1 MVAAAPP
8 LSAGRLPR
16 FDSSPDSSGFLEEV
30 VTNPRY
36 NRNEMIEGGSTAVM
50 AAAELPEAAHPSDWP
65 RARPLSAV
73 PPPSVPPPPK
83 PLGRSSPPAPIPL
96 PSATGARRAVSAFR
110 GDESPN
116 PAPETILEHLARVG
130 VFEKGGGAA
139 PAWEAAARERS
150 RGALV
155 LIAAMVLSVGA
166 GAGGFFYARQVKN
179 ERMAHARTLQTE
191 VETLLRTGRT
201 DDLRATDEK
210 LSEVFD
216 LDSRS
221 QHAALLWLRNRVLS
235 ALLLPGEAQG
245 IESALHR
252 CETVGCDPARIA
264 FGRVASFLSEGDYAG
279 AAALLPKWDDKA
291 KKDAYYQFTA
301 GAMLERAGDVRSIGR
316 YKKAFELDD
325 TLLIARVLHG
335 PLVALELG
343 LDEALPFLE
352 VAKKRLGDRPTA
364 KALEGLE
371 WALSADRSD
380 ATPAE
385 LVMDASET
393 EELPVPLRSIPLV
406 VEALGQDP
414 GSDEARAKLDAALRV
429 AATPAV
435 ATWIGFVVINS
446 GDEELARKA
455 TLRALAHS
463 ALYPRARALA
473 ARVAL
478 LGARLEDASKA
489 IQELDPNSAEVAVVR
504 AATAYEMLDSGELES
519 AVAAMGEGA
528 EERAA
533 SRALSRGLDL
543 VMGKKYPD
551 AEALE
556 AMAVPGV
563 PWGSIVAVDAALDQG
578 DLELAK
584 RVVDGWKGQEEIP
597 VYAVRVARLA
607 RYANEPAAAVDA
619 VDNAIVPGGV
629 TPRALVEAV
638 YALVAAERSQ
648 TARELVAKYPAVLG
662 PLTDWLKVVI
672 DVAEGNEARAKTLA
686 ARLEPLPYES
696 PLLLHVM
703 MARALAAVG
712 DTRAK
717 AVIATAL
724 ARSRKHPD
732 LLEAGRAL
740 GIVR

>member
-1 MVAAAPP
+1 
-8 LSAGRLPR
+8 
-16 FDSSPDSSGFLEEV
+16 
-30 VTNPRY
+30 
-36 NRNEMIEGGSTAVM
+36 
-50 AAAELPEAAHPSDWP
+50 
-65 RARPLSAV
+65 
-73 PPPSVPPPPK
+73 
-83 PLGRSSPPAPIPL
+83 
-96 PSATGARRAVSAFR
+96 
-110 GDESPN
+110 
-116 PAPETILEHLARVG
+116 
-130 VFEKGGGAA
+130 
-139 PAWEAAARERS
+139 
-150 RGALV
+150 
-155 LIAAMVLSVGA
+155 
-166 GAGGFFYARQVKN
+166 
-179 ERMAHARTLQTE
+179 
-191 VETLLRTGRT
+191 
-201 DDLRATDEK
+201 
-210 LSEVFD
+210 
-216 LDSRS
+216 
-221 QHAALLWLRNRVLS
+221 
-235 ALLLPGEAQG
+235 
-245 IESALHR
+245 
-252 CETVGCDPARIA
+252 
-264 FGRVASFLSEGDYAG
+264 
-279 AAALLPKWDDKA
+279 
-291 KKDAYYQFTA
+291 
-301 GAMLERAGDVRSIGR
+301 
-316 YKKAFELDD
+316 
-325 TLLIARVLHG
+325 
-335 PLVALELG
+335 
-343 LDEALPFLE
+343 
-352 VAKKRLGDRPTA
+352 
-364 KALEGLE
+364 
-371 WALSADRSD
+371 
-380 ATPAE
+380 
-385 LVMDASET
+385 
-393 EELPVPLRSIPLV
+393 
-406 VEALGQDP
+406 
-414 GSDEARAKLDAALRV
+414 
-429 AATPAV
+429 
-435 ATWIGFVVINS
+435 
-446 GDEELARKA
+446 
-455 TLRALAHS
+455 
-463 ALYPRARALA
+463 
-473 ARVAL
+473 
-478 LGARLEDASKA
+478 
-489 IQELDPNSAEVAVVR
+489 
-504 AATAYEMLDSGELES
+504 
-519 AVAAMGEGA
+519 MGEGA

>member
-1 MVAAAPP
+1 
-8 LSAGRLPR
+8 
-16 FDSSPDSSGFLEEV
+16 
-30 VTNPRY
+30 
-36 NRNEMIEGGSTAVM
+36 
-50 AAAELPEAAHPSDWP
+50 
-65 RARPLSAV
+65 
-73 PPPSVPPPPK
+73 
-83 PLGRSSPPAPIPL
+83 
-96 PSATGARRAVSAFR
+96 
-110 GDESPN
+110 
-116 PAPETILEHLARVG
+116 
-130 VFEKGGGAA
+130 
-139 PAWEAAARERS
+139 
-150 RGALV
+150 
-155 LIAAMVLSVGA
+155 
-166 GAGGFFYARQVKN
+166 
-179 ERMAHARTLQTE
+179 
-191 VETLLRTGRT
+191 
-201 DDLRATDEK
+201 
-210 LSEVFD
+210 
-216 LDSRS
+216 
-221 QHAALLWLRNRVLS
+221 
-235 ALLLPGEAQG
+235 
-245 IESALHR
+245 
-252 CETVGCDPARIA
+252 
-264 FGRVASFLSEGDYAG
+264 
-279 AAALLPKWDDKA
+279 
-291 KKDAYYQFTA
+291 
-301 GAMLERAGDVRSIGR
+301 
-316 YKKAFELDD
+316 
-325 TLLIARVLHG
+325 VLHG

-435 ATWIGFVVINS
+435 ATWIGFVAINS